1 MDDVWGD
8 VGMERKELVFFPTQ
22 TFEMCVSEREFIFIV
37 KLKWFDQAL
46 KLLKYGI
53 VYFG

>member
-22 TFEMCVSEREFIFIV
+22 TFEMCVSEREFLFIV